1 MFDIFKGQRGLTLF
15 ATILIIFYGIYY
27 MPIDSFAMN
36 APIKM
41 ALMISSIIVLLFY
54 SFKSSKAVVWGIIYL
69 VFQYAVA
76 SFHPDT
82 FRWSTYIYSILLVLT
97 FVSFY
102 NLVWIEKVFTI
113 EHFIRICKWFMMAY
127 FVVCIIQQAA
137 LLVGINYMPLINMMQ
152 NLDRGLGCQSLSM
165 EPSTFGRFMLVF
177 YYAYVKCQEY
187 KRDEGP
193 FTLREL
199 FSGEHKWVTICF
211 LWMMLTMGSGTAFVC
226 LILLSLYFVRAHNWY
241 YIIPTLAV
249 SYGLVQN
256 SGIEALDRATNTI
269 EATATLDK
277 KNVQETDGSAAARIS
292 PILNSLQ
299 ADFTKK
305 ETWLGHGIDYGKN
318 NSTFSKQTGTL
329 FEDYGL
335 LFYIISLLFTFS
347 CAYSFWSLGCIFM
360 FAGVG
365 GSMGTNIQYAWEL
378 AMVMTCVKYFHENR
392 YNPEI
397 YENNDDENEEI
408 LDKRT
413 IYEGPDSCNMHV

>member
-1 MFDIFKGQRGLTLF
+1 MFDIFKRQSGLTLF

-41 ALMISSIIVLLFY
+41 ALMLSSIIVLLFY
-54 SFKSSKAVVWGIIYL
+54 SFKASKALIWGIIYL

-76 SFHPDT
+76 SFHPES
-82 FRWSTYIYSILLVLT
+82 FRWSTYIYSILLVVT
-97 FVSFY
+97 FVCFY

-113 EHFIRICKWFMMAY
+113 DHFIKICKWFMMAY
-127 FVVCIIQQAA
+127 FVVCIIQQVA
-137 LLVGINYMPLINMMQ
+137 LLIGISYMPLLNMMKP
-152 NLDRGLGCQSLSM
+152 LDRGLGCQSLSM

-193 FTLREL
+193 FSFREL
-199 FSGEHKWVTICF
+199 FEGEHKWVTIRF
-211 LWMMLTMGSGTAFVC
+211 LWMMFTMGSGTAFLC
-226 LILLSLYFVRAHNWY
+226 LILFALYFVRRHNWY
-241 YIIPTLAV
+241 YIIPSLILCYA
-249 SYGLVQN
+249 LLQN
-256 SGIEALDRATNTI
+256 SGIEALDRTTKTI

-277 KNVQETDGSAAARIS
+277 ETVQETDGSASARIA

-305 ETWLGHGIDYGKN
+305 ETWLGYGIDYGKN
-318 NSTFSKQTGTL
+318 HGTFYKQTGTL
-329 FEDYGL
+329 FDDYGL
-335 LFYIISLLFTFS
+335 IFYIISLLFCFS
-347 CAYSFWSLGCIFM
+347 CAYDFWSLGCIFM
-360 FAGVG
+360 FAGIA

-378 AMVMTCVKYFHENR
+378 AMVMSCVKYFYKNR

-397 YENNDDENEEI
+397 YEDNDGDDEGEASPQPSPIE
-408 LDKRT
+408 K
-413 IYEGPDSCNMHV
+413 E

>member
-27 MPIDSFAMN
+27 MPVDSFGMN

-41 ALMISSIIVLLFY
+41 VLMLSSIFVLLFY
-54 SFKSSKAVVWGIIYL
+54 SLKASKAFIGGIIYL
-69 VFQYAVA
+69 IFQYTVA
-76 SFHPDT
+76 SFHPES
-82 FRWSTYIYSILLVLT
+82 FRWGTYIYSVLLVLT

-113 EHFIRICKWFMMAY
+113 DHFIKICKWFMMLY
-127 FVVCIIQQAA
+127 FVVCIVQQV
-137 LLVGINYMPLINMMQ
+137 LTLVGIGYFPLFNMMQ

-177 YYAYVKCQEY
+177 YYAYVKCNEY
-187 KRDEGP
+187 KRNEGP
-193 FTLREL
+193 FTLSEL
-199 FSGEHKWVTICF
+199 FSGEHKWVTIRF

-226 LILLSLYFVRAHNWY
+226 LILFSLYFVRWHNWY
-241 YIIPTLAV
+241 YIIPTLGV
-249 SYGLVQN
+249 CYVLLQN

-277 KNVQETDGSAAARIS
+277 ETVQETDGSAAARIA
-292 PILNSLQ
+292 PLLNSIQ

-305 ETWLGHGIDYGKN
+305 ETWLGYGIDYGKN
-318 NSTFSKQTGTL
+318 NNTFSRQTGTL
-329 FEDYGL
+329 FDDYGL
-335 LFYIISLLFTFS
+335 GLYLISLILAFS
-347 CAYSFWSLGCIFM
+347 CAYNFWSLGCIFM

-365 GSMGTNIQYAWEL
+365 GGAGGNIQYTWAL
-378 AMVMTCVKYFHENR
+378 MMVMTCVKYFYKNR

-397 YENNDDENEEI
+397 YEEDDDGDEE
-408 LDKRT
+408 KEEKGMV
-413 IYEGPDSCNMHV
+413 YHM

>member
-1 MFDIFKGQRGLTLF
+1 MFDIFKRQSGLTLF

-41 ALMISSIIVLLFY
+41 ALMLSSIFVLLFY
-54 SFKSSKAVVWGIIYL
+54 TFKASKAVIWGIIYL

-113 EHFIRICKWFMMAY
+113 EQFIRICKWFMMAY

-137 LLVGINYMPLINMMQ
+137 LLVGINYMPLINMMKV
-152 NLDRGLGCQSLSM
+152 LDRGLGCQSLSM

-199 FSGEHKWVTICF
+199 FSGEHKWVTIRF
-211 LWMMLTMGSGTAFVC
+211 LWMMFTMGSGTAFLC
-226 LILLSLYFVRAHNWY
+226 LILFALYFVRRHNWY
-241 YIIPTLAV
+241 YIIPSLILCYA
-249 SYGLVQN
+249 LLQN
-256 SGIEALDRATNTI
+256 SGIEALDRTTKTI

-277 KNVQETDGSAAARIS
+277 ETVQETDGSAAARIS

-318 NSTFSKQTGTL
+318 HNSFARQTGTL

-335 LFYIISLLFTFS
+335 LFYILSLLFAFS
-347 CAYSFWSLGCIFM
+347 CAYNFWSIGCIFM

-365 GSMGTNIQYAWEL
+365 GGLGSNIQYLWEL
-378 AMVMTCVKYFHENR
+378 AMVMSCVKYFYKNR

-397 YENNDDENEEI
+397 YEEDDDGEEE
-408 LDKRT
+408 KEEKGMV
-413 IYEGPDSCNMHV
+413 YHM

>member
-1 MFDIFKGQRGLTLF
+1 MFDIFKRQSGLTLF

-41 ALMISSIIVLLFY
+41 ALMLSSIFVLLFY
-54 SFKSSKAVVWGIIYL
+54 TFKASKALIWGIIYL
-69 VFQYAVA
+69 VFQYTVA
-76 SFHPDT
+76 SFHPET
-82 FRWSTYIYSILLVLT
+82 FRWSTYIYSILLVVT
-97 FVSFY
+97 FVCFY

-113 EHFIRICKWFMMAY
+113 DHFIKICKWFMMAY

-137 LLVGINYMPLINMMQ
+137 LLIGISYMPLLNMMQ
-152 NLDRGLGCQSLSM
+152 NLGRGLGCQSLSM

-177 YYAYVKCQEY
+177 YYAYIKCQEY

-199 FSGEHKWVTICF
+199 FSGEHKWVTIRF
-211 LWMMLTMGSGTAFVC
+211 LWMMFTMGSGTAFLC
-226 LILLSLYFVRAHNWY
+226 LILFALYFVRRHNWY
-241 YIIPTLAV
+241 YIIPSLILCYA
-249 SYGLVQN
+249 LLQN
-256 SGIEALDRATNTI
+256 SGIEALDRTTKTI

-277 KNVQETDGSAAARIS
+277 ETVQETDGSAAARIS

-318 NSTFSKQTGTL
+318 HNSFARQTGTL

-335 LFYIISLLFTFS
+335 LFYILSLLFAFS
-347 CAYSFWSLGCIFM
+347 CAYNFWSIGCIFM

-365 GSMGTNIQYAWEL
+365 GGLGSNIQYLWEL
-378 AMVMTCVKYFHENR
+378 AMVMSCVKYFYKNR

-397 YENNDDENEEI
+397 YEEDDDGDEE
-408 LDKRT
+408 KEEKGMV
-413 IYEGPDSCNMHV
+413 YHM

>member
-1 MFDIFKGQRGLTLF
+1 MLDIFKGDSKITTF
-15 ATILIIFYGIYY
+15 ATLLIILYGIYY
-27 MPIDSFAMN
+27 VPIDTFGMN

-41 ALMISSIIVLLFY
+41 TLMLSSIIVLLFY
-54 SFKSSKAVVWGIIYL
+54 SFKASKAVVFGIIYIIS
-69 VFQYAVA
+69 QYAVA
-76 SFHPDT
+76 SFHPES
-82 FRWSTYIYSILLVLT
+82 FRWSTYLYSILLVLT
-97 FVSFY
+97 FISFY

-127 FVVCIIQQAA
+127 FVICLMQQT
-137 LLVGINYMPLINMMQ
+137 LIMLNITYLPAV
-152 NLDRGLGCQSLSM
+152 NLILILDRGLGCQSLAV
-165 EPSTFGRFMLVF
+165 EPSHFARFMLVF
-177 YYAYVKCQEY
+177 YYAYIKCCEY

-199 FSGEHKWVTICF
+199 FEGEHKWVTIRF

-226 LILLSLYFVRAHNWY
+226 LILFALYFVRAHNWY

-378 AMVMTCVKYFHENR
+378 AMVMTCVKYFYENR

-397 YENNDDENEEI
+397 YEINDDENEEI